1 MILMILIVLIILIRM
16 VWMILIRMIM
26 TILIMMIIR
35 KRDRGTWTDCA
46 ISEGREQKRWEDV
59 QYMLQVD
66 NGDDEEDDDVGD
78 INDAG
83 DCI

>member
-1 MILMILIVLIILIRM
+1 MDDFDQDDYDDFDNDDNQEARQRNV
-16 VWMILIRMIM
+16 
-26 TILIMMIIR
+26 
-35 KRDRGTWTDCA
+35 DRLCDQRRERA
-46 ISEGREQKRWEDV
+46 REQKRWEDR

-66 NGDDEEDDDVGD
+66 NGDDEEDDEDDDVGD